1 MSGDT
6 GARQQALNE
15 VGEAL
20 RTVAANLISIVRG
33 AGRPLDLNPNVESFA
48 TALAAFEQ
56 VAGGH
61 PKAWEFAAMLRAD
74 LEPKVPASATAG
86 DMAEVYAQHD
96 IIQASLQLAA
106 ARLLKEE
113 AGAAEA
119 FAELHKALAGLEETK
134 RKIAKGRIDDEEHI
148 HAQLKAKTSGRSG

>member
-1 MSGDT
+1 MRKPY
-6 GARQQALNE
+6 ARQQALNE
-15 VGEAL
+15 VGDAL
-20 RTVAANLISIVRG
+20 RTLTANLISIVRG
-33 AGRPLDLNPNVESFA
+33 AGKPLDLNPNVELFA
-48 TALAAFEQ
+48 AALAAFEQ

-61 PKAWEFAAMLRAD
+61 PKAWEFADMLRAD

-106 ARLLKEE
+106 ARLLKQE

-134 RKIAKGRIDDEEHI
+134 RKIAKGRIGDEEQVL
-148 HAQLKAKTSGRSG
+148 AQLKAKTSGQSG